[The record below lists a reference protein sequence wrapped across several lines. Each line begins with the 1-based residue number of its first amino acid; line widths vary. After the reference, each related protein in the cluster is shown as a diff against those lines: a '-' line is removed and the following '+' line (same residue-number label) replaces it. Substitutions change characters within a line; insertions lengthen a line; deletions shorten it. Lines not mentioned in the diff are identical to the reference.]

1 VHPQVLTSRAL
12 AISFSCDALR
22 GTTGAFGDTI
32 FTHTRGLSRVSQV
45 ILTAVGYLLLLLSGL
60 AVCLFC
66 WLSYSC
72 LRRAARSQ
80 EPPAEDKFL
89 EDRAHDISGPVGA
102 GS

>member
-1 VHPQVLTSRAL
+1 
-12 AISFSCDALR
+12 
-22 GTTGAFGDTI
+22 
-32 FTHTRGLSRVSQV
+32 
-45 ILTAVGYLLLLLSGL
+45 VGYLLLVLSGL

-72 LRRAARSQ
+72 LKRAARSQ

-89 EDRAHDISGPVGA
+89 EDRRHDIGGPVGA

>member
-1 VHPQVLTSRAL
+1 
-12 AISFSCDALR
+12 
-22 GTTGAFGDTI
+22 
-32 FTHTRGLSRVSQV
+32 
-45 ILTAVGYLLLLLSGL
+45 VGYLLLLLSGL

-80 EPPAEDKFL
+80 ETPAEDKFL